1 MHTIKNVV
9 IILIII
15 IIIILIC
22 MLLIESK
29 KNIIERL
36 SCPIGEQEGTGGDAG
51 TCVKC
56 PPGTFKTKTMSTCAP
71 PDAGHFALYDSGNTN
86 KTGSVEQVPC
96 LQHTED
102 KRLAPYQSRYTHS
115 ATGAALANNAVVLAN
130 VGKCSTCPESHLQSV
145 CKPCPAGTS
154 ESWIRG
160 NLTCVKCPSGTY
172 RTSSMDMCKAP
183 DGGYRVV
190 YDTTNTVQT
199 GSEKQAQCPVGKESL
214 DNITC
219 TTCPVGTYRTLTMSS
234 CKPPDHGHHVVYD
247 TTNTVQT
254 GSASQAL
261 CPDGTRDARDYNRI
275 GGTRQTQRQ
284 FREQRNFKL
293 SARELISH
301 GSGSDAAAGS
311 CEACAAG
318 TSATGDMNGV
328 NGSSQGWWTGFWNA
342 ADNTYSGGYCGP
354 CPAGYQLDESTSTC
368 TPCPIG
374 TYRARDMKECRPP
387 EFGYRVVTVSG
398 FESTKTGSREVEQCT
413 ALSSANNQRNIQV
426 LAHFGSPSSDWNP
439 AGTVDRR
446 WQNATHWFKN
456 WTTESWPVGEGA
468 PHRITNVPSQT
479 VCKGV
484 SAIDSGGAWCAG
496 DGAALGTAESVQG
509 KWIRL
514 DLGRPQLVAGVM
526 TQARHWSGPLQFVND
541 YYVKYSLT
549 RRDAD
554 WTRIPGT
561 ADGEGQG
568 NPNSYLSRHWW
579 LHAVSPSGIPRAD
592 SVIPGE
598 MQAARNK
605 KVPFF
610 FPNKVNARYLKIF
623 PIKATGHCSMRVG
636 IILANGLSNRF
647 NYSYGKKLWT
657 SETYS
662 HIPEEGR
669 TYSSQLTNADG
680 STHTADSKIDST
692 TGWFG
697 SAATATAA
705 PTTTTVASTTSS
717 PTYTK
722 LGNAT
727 EQIDCISSNLFNI
740 NSNEECKQAGI
751 ALGTNTADHLT
762 DNWGHLPQG
771 CTIISNISHWNAMEV
786 PVGTKQY
793 GAQAVCTSSFSS
805 PTIDQRSS
813 DDWMQI
819 NLGSVKLVSGVVT
832 QGGRTQELRTPVMMR
847 LPNGTRHATN
857 SANVWSAGEWVT
869 SFRVEHSLN
878 PMGEGTT
885 GTVIEGKGGN
895 TDSDTKEYFLFPKG
909 EVSAQYIKI
918 YVLTRRSSNPTAMR
932 ADVLLTKSNLAGFNN
947 VGSCELRTNYKSV
960 VPSDIRISA
969 QNNTLLDAIWH
980 GGTADLFKI
989 VLPDFVKAASGGAF
1003 KDLEAKGN
1011 FGAGI
1016 KGEVDTVIRTIT
1028 DSIEKSVNLATKV
1041 FNDIER
1047 ELQKQINAVDQI
1059 TGLSNPGSSAAQS
1072 VAELGALLT
1081 KVSEHVTKTLALF
1094 TQVTDESNILSS
1106 MIISSVIVIFTKFA
1120 LILTTLF
1127 EVDIPKFKGDKYTL
1141 TPKLNLVGIRTKH
1154 MFSKIGSLIIS
1165 FSVFILIIA
1174 ENRGISEFVKIS
1186 KFIITNIL
1194 IDTWKFIQ
1202 YTIKYNLI
1210 DLLSTKPSLKNI
1222 ISKKVYKDSI
1232 NTITFRLIQI
1242 IRGIIHFSE
1251 LFIDIGTN
1259 IVNSVDLLL
1268 ETIKFLND
1276 SLLESTTTST
1286 GPVSLVDKIKKEIEN
1301 IVSQLNPFGGMSLS
1315 AFVEP
1320 AVGDPLK
1327 RTIHQKTND
1336 TIRGIIKTI
1345 GITINCNLKPTIE
1358 TISSN
1363 VIQCKNGEP
1372 LHDYDPKTPKTT
1384 CAGVVGGTVSPNDAV
1399 TVSGDY
1405 YCSLDFIDKI
1415 KFDVDAIDTVINK
1428 SQEDLYLNLYNVSI
1442 DISKP
1447 FGWSYDENK
1456 KDIEEKIDI
1465 KKM

>member
-1 MHTIKNVV
+1 MHTIKNIV

-15 IIIILIC
+15 IIIIVIS

-36 SCPIGEQEGTGGDAG
+36 SCPIGEEEGTGEDAG

-71 PDAGHFALYDSGNTN
+71 PDAGHFALYESGDTI

-96 LQHTED
+96 TQHTED

-115 ATGAALANNAVVLAN
+115 ATGAALANNARVLAN
-130 VGKCSTCPESHLQSV
+130 VGKCSTCPSSQSV

-183 DGGYRVV
+183 DGGYHVV
-190 YDTTNTVQT
+190 YDTTNTAQT
-199 GSEKQAQCPVGKESL
+199 GSEAQAQCPVGKETL

-219 TTCPVGTYRTLTMSS
+219 TTCPIGTYRTLTMSS

-254 GSASQAL
+254 GSASQDL
-261 CPDGTRDARDYNRI
+261 CPDGTRDARDYLKI
-275 GGTRQTQRQ
+275 GGTRHTQRQ
-284 FREQRNFKL
+284 FREQRNFEL
-293 SARELISH
+293 SAREQISH
-301 GSGSDAAAGS
+301 GSGFDAAAGS

-318 TSATGDMNGV
+318 TSATGDMNSV
-328 NGSSQGWWTGFWNA
+328 NGRFGIWNKST
-342 ADNTYSGGYCGP
+342 NTRSGGYCGP
-354 CPAGYQLDESTSTC
+354 CPEGYQLDESTSTC

-413 ALSSANNQRNIQV
+413 ALIKTGVCNDQYC
-426 LAHFGSPSSDWNP
+426 GDWNP
-439 AGTVDRR
+439 SGTVDRR

-456 WTTESWPVGEGA
+456 WTTESWPVGEGM
-468 PHRITNVPSQT
+468 PHRITSSGNNGHKSCGT
-479 VCKGV
+479 HSG
-484 SAIDSGGAWCAG
+484 IDSKGAWCG
-496 DGAALGTAESVQG
+496 SLGNESTQG
-509 KWIRL
+509 QWIQL

-526 TQARHWSGPLQFVND
+526 TQARHYTSIALQFVND

-549 RRDAD
+549 GRDAD

-568 NPNSYLSRHWW
+568 DPTSPMSRHWW
-579 LHAVSPSGIPRAD
+579 IHAVSPSGIPRAN

-610 FPNKVNARYLKIF
+610 FPNKVNARYIKVF
-623 PIKATGHCSMRVG
+623 PLIATGHCSMRVG

-647 NYSYGKKLWT
+647 NYSYGKNLWT

-669 TYSSQLTNADG
+669 TYSSLWTANG

-692 TGWFG
+692 SGWLG

-705 PTTTTVASTTSS
+705 PTTTTTTTSS

-751 ALGTNTADHLT
+751 ALGTNAADHQT

-771 CTIISNISHWNAMEV
+771 CTIINNISHWNAMEV

-793 GAQAVCTSSFSS
+793 GAQAVCTSFNHGVASL
-805 PTIDQRSS
+805 RSS

-832 QGGRTQELRTPVMMR
+832 QGG
-847 LPNGTRHATN
+847 H
-857 SANVWSAGEWVT
+857 AGEWVT

-885 GTVIEGKGGN
+885 GTVIEGEGGN

-960 VPSDIRISA
+960 VPSDIRNSV

-1016 KGEVDTVIRTIT
+1016 KGEVDKVIRTIT
-1028 DSIEKSVNLATKV
+1028 DSIENSVKLSTNV
-1041 FNDIER
+1041 FNVIEK
-1047 ELQKQINAVDQI
+1047 ELQEQVNAVDQI
-1059 TGLSNPGSSAAQS
+1059 TGLSNLGSSAAQS
-1072 VAELGALLT
+1072 VAELGVLLNN
-1081 KVSEHVTKTLALF
+1081 VSTHVTKTLALF
-1094 TQVTDESNILSS
+1094 KQVTDESNILSS

-1127 EVDIPKFKGDKYTL
+1127 EKDIPKFKGDKYTL

-1259 IVNSVDLLL
+1259 IVDSVDLLL
-1268 ETIKFLND
+1268 ETIQFLND
-1276 SLLESTTTST
+1276 SLLGPTEPS
-1286 GPVSLVDKIKKEIEN
+1286 GGVPVSLVDKIKKEIEN

-1320 AVGDPLK
+1320 AVGDPVG

-1399 TVSGDY
+1399 AVSGDY

-1415 KFDVDAIDTVINK
+1415 KFDVDAIDTVINTA
-1428 SQEDLYLNLYNVSI
+1428 QEDLYLKLYNVSI